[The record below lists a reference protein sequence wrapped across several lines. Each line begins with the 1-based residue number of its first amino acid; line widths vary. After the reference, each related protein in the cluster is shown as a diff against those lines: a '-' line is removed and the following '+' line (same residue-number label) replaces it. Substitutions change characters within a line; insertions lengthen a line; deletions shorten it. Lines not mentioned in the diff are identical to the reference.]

1 MRINYIN
8 SLRFIATLAVV
19 FNHTSTAILDNRVI
33 PDATDKFMLMCF
45 RYCTDFAVPVF
56 VMISGAL
63 FLNPAKEAG
72 FSLMLRKYVKR
83 IALALLVFGLPMCLV
98 ETYFSNSG
106 GVLTSIMNFL
116 TGHSW
121 EHMWYLYMVI
131 GLYLITP
138 VIKPFV
144 ARATDKDWTAALVLL
159 FIMSS
164 LFPTLNHLGAGI
176 TPWMI
181 ITPPFIFIYMLGYWL
196 CWKAPRKIVDNKLA
210 LAIVT
215 LLCLAIIVVKCYY
228 DLSYDY
234 FGNSDSIRICL
245 GATVFLLFRSFNLNW
260 RLANRMVPYCFG
272 IYLMH
277 PVFLNFTYKFLNIET
292 ELVTHVLNFFGFF
305 LLFTLL
311 SLLGTFVLMKI
322 PFMKKHV
329 L

>member
-1 MRINYIN
+1 
-8 SLRFIATLAVV
+8 
-19 FNHTSTAILDNRVI
+19 
-33 PDATDKFMLMCF
+33 
-45 RYCTDFAVPVF
+45 
-56 VMISGAL
+56 
-63 FLNPAKEAG
+63 
-72 FSLMLRKYVKR
+72 
-83 IALALLVFGLPMCLV
+83 
-98 ETYFSNSG
+98 
-106 GVLTSIMNFL
+106 MNFL

-121 EHMWYLYMVI
+121 GHMWYLYMVI

-144 ARATDKDWTAALVLL
+144 ARATDKDLMAALVLL

-164 LFPTLNHLGAGI
+164 LFPTLNHLGVGI

-215 LLCLAIIVVKCYY
+215 LSCLAIIVVKCYH
-228 DLSYDY
+228 DLSFDY
-234 FGNSDSIRICL
+234 FGQADMVRICW
-245 GATVFLLFRSFNLNW
+245 GATVFLWFRSFDVNW
-260 RLANRMVPYCFG
+260 RLANRLVPYCFG

-277 PVFLNFTYKFLNIET
+277 PVFINFTYKYLNVET
-292 ELVTHVLNFFGFF
+292 EMVTPVLNFFGFF

-311 SLLGTFVLMKI
+311 SFISTFVLMKI